1 MSPGKSDLLRAEFT
15 SSFTFTRST
24 GPVVGRFLTELKDRR
39 IFGIKGSDGKVL
51 VPPLE
56 YDTNTFEALHEFVE
70 VGQTG
75 VVQTWCWVNQP
86 REKHLLDRP
95 FAWALIKLDGADTA
109 MLHMVNAGD
118 ESAMSTG
125 MRVKARW
132 AEETKGSIT
141 DIKFFEPIQEA
152 FL

>member
-1 MSPGKSDLLRAEFT
+1 MR
-15 SSFTFTRST
+15 
-24 GPVVGRFLTELKDRR
+24 DRR

-56 YDTNTFEALHEFVE
+56 YDPSTFEALNEFIE

-75 VVQTWCWVNQP
+75 VVETWSWVNKP
-86 REKHLLDRP
+86 REKHLLDKP
-95 FAWALIKLDGADTA
+95 FAWAMIKLEGADTS
-109 MLHMVNAGD
+109 MLHMVNAGR

-132 AEETKGSIT
+132 AKQTKGSIT
-141 DIKFFEPIQEA
+141 DIKYFEPV
-152 FL
+152 